1 MFLKFE
7 PGFWVSSYRLRYSGE
22 LPPIE
27 MRNQTRDRRAE
38 TDIPSDAP
46 SFSRFPMRLYAKLI
60 RARIEMLI
68 GLWIGKFLNVRSHS
82 ITTSR
87 AAIAAL
93 FPVINR
99 YVTNLPPM
107 PGVFPDCPV
116 PVVDN
121 DGGQREKVMMREE
134 IPDGRARA
142 GYLFRPC

>member
-1 MFLKFE
+1 
-7 PGFWVSSYRLRYSGE
+7 
-22 LPPIE
+22 
-27 MRNQTRDRRAE
+27 
-38 TDIPSDAP
+38 
-46 SFSRFPMRLYAKLI
+46 
-60 RARIEMLI
+60 
-68 GLWIGKFLNVRSHS
+68 VRSHS

-99 YVTNLPPM
+99 YVANLPPM